1 MFGLDSSILFLV
13 VTVCCLFLG
22 LTYNGMWVQDGG
34 MKQTATQMHTYL
46 ALSTMDLF
54 MNPVSINP
62 NTLAADLDV
71 AVFTGYVQQVYTTTP
86 VPVNDLTSGGYSI
99 YLPSNV
105 FKCTTA
111 PGAPVTI
118 YGCYLRDAAGNLIA
132 AANFATPINI
142 AAVDDSV
149 PLQVTLNF
157 TGGGLAAFANILG

>member
-1 MFGLDSSILFLV
+1 MFDFDLSILLIV
-13 VTVCCLFLG
+13 VSVCCMALG
-22 LTYNGMWVQDGG
+22 LTYNGMWVQNDG
-34 MKQTATQMHTYL
+34 MKAIATELHTYL

-62 NTLAADLDV
+62 NTVDTDLDV
-71 AVFTGYVQQVYTTTP
+71 AVFTGYAQQVYTTTP
-86 VPVNDLTSGGYSI
+86 VPVNDLTSGGFSI

-118 YGCYLRDAAGNLIA
+118 YGCYLRDAAGGLIA
-132 AANFATPINI
+132 AANFQTPINI

-157 TGGGLAAFANILG
+157 TGGGVAMFANILG